1 MSLSG
6 STTSSDTLVAQQRG
20 IKNEKQENNL
30 LHEPRNNEIS
40 KIFMSKQFNKE
51 ENYKSSQYLE
61 EYLNITK

>member
-1 MSLSG
+1 M
-6 STTSSDTLVAQQRG
+6 AKG

-30 LHEPRNNEIS
+30 LHGPKNNEIS